1 MELKI
6 SSDPRW
12 LRLVRTVMHEVSR
25 QAGFGEAE
33 RHQIALAVDE
43 ALANVIKHSYKGR
56 PDGAVSLTCRAEDG
70 SLEVVMRH
78 WGERFDPECAAELAP
93 DELRAGG
100 RGLFLIRATMDEVE
114 FAHDGECSVVRLR
127 KHVKAAAH

>member
-12 LRLVRTVMHEVSR
+12 LRLVRTVMQEVSR

-43 ALANVIKHSYKGR
+43 ALANVIKHSYKGQ
-56 PDGAVSLTCRAEDG
+56 PDGAISLTCQVDNG

-78 WGERFDPECAAELAP
+78 WGERFDPGCTTDLPP

-114 FAHDGECSVVRLR
+114 FDHDGECSVVRLR
-127 KHVKAAAH
+127 KHVKTAAH